1 VDLKLEG
8 KCALV
13 TGSSEGIGH
22 ASAAGLAAEGA
33 RVALCARRPDVLER
47 AAEKIRAATGA
58 EVAAIVGDL
67 SRGDDCARVVADA
80 AEALGGIDILVN
92 NVGQIKLAGIEELTD
107 ADWQAEIDRN
117 VMSAVRC
124 ARAAWPHLK
133 KSGAGRVVNI
143 TGLVGKQV
151 YLPGDMA
158 TSLTKASLISFTK
171 TLAHEGAAHG
181 ILVNNV
187 CPGPI
192 DTEGMP
198 ERIGW
203 IAGRLGV
210 SYEQAMQNREQ
221 ASLLG
226 WLGRPEEV
234 ADVVVFLSS
243 ARASFVTGVTI
254 EVGGG
259 AAHYIYALR
268 DIGPAAPDAPVR
280 SSGRAGAGPT

>member
-1 VDLKLEG
+1 MDLKLEG

-22 ASAAGLAAEGA
+22 AA
-33 RVALCARRPDVLER
+33 
-47 AAEKIRAATGA
+47 
-58 EVAAIVGDL
+58 AAIVGDL
-67 SRGDDCARVVADA
+67 SRGDDCVRVVADA

-143 TGLVGKQV
+143 TGLAGKQV

-171 TLAHEGAAHG
+171 TLAHEGAPHG

-210 SYEQAMQNREQ
+210 SSSRRCKT
-221 ASLLG
+221 ASRPPSWAG
-226 WLGRPEEV
+226 WAGPKRWPTLWCFYRRRG
-234 ADVVVFLSS
+234 
-243 ARASFVTGVTI
+243 RAS
-254 EVGGG
+254 
-259 AAHYIYALR
+259 
-268 DIGPAAPDAPVR
+268 
-280 SSGRAGAGPT
+280 